1 MEMRIGGAESP
12 GISGTRITVVNPSTG
27 AAIDSVPGG
36 VPEDVGA
43 AVHAARE
50 ALPGWSSFTMRDR
63 GKILLAA
70 ASRVRDR
77 HKEIARL
84 LVTEQ
89 GKPLVEAVD
98 EIRGFC
104 NTLEFYGCISGIPSG
119 DVVNL
124 GSPGDCMVVR
134 EPIGVCGAIIPWN
147 VPAILMGWKCG
158 PSLLAGNTLVLKPA
172 SDAPLTV
179 LTLAR
184 ELEGAGLPP
193 GVLNVVTGEG
203 GVVGEAMVRDPS
215 IQKISF
221 TGDTVTGK
229 RVREA
234 AGGQL
239 KEITLELGGSDPM
252 IIWKDADIGK
262 AVAGAFRGRFYN
274 CGQTCTA
281 VKRLFVHESV
291 FNQVTDALAA
301 AVERMKVAD
310 GLSEGCDMGP
320 LVSKGQRERLED
332 QLGRALATGEPRV
345 VAQGSVPDSPA
356 FTGGSFFPPVIVSG
370 IPQES
375 PLMKEE
381 VFGPVLPVASFS
393 DLDEAIRLANNTR
406 FGLGASV
413 WTRDLQIARQVMTR
427 VQAGIVWV
435 NRHLTVPPEV
445 PFGGIKESGLGRENG
460 IQAINAWSRQK
471 SIFMSW

>member
-1 MEMRIGGAESP
+1 M
-12 GISGTRITVVNPSTG
+12 SGTRMTVVNPATG
-27 AAIDSVPGG
+27 VAIDTVPRG

-43 AVHAARE
+43 AVQAARD
-50 ALPGWSSFTMRDR
+50 ALPGWASSTMRDR
-63 GKILLAA
+63 GKILLEAA
-70 ASRVRDR
+70 ARVRGR
-77 HKEIARL
+77 HQEIARL
-84 LVTEQ
+84 LVAEQ
-89 GKPLVEAVD
+89 GKPLAEAVD

-104 NTLEFYGCISGIPSG
+104 NTLEFYGSISGIPSG
-119 DVVNL
+119 DVVHL
-124 GSPGDCMVVR
+124 GGAGDCMVVR

-158 PSLLAGNTLVLKPA
+158 PALLAGNTLVLKPA
-172 SDAPLTV
+172 SDVPLTV

-203 GVVGEAMVRDPS
+203 AVVGEAMIKNTS

-221 TGDTVTGK
+221 TGDTVTGH
-229 RVREA
+229 RVREV

-262 AVAGAFRGRFYN
+262 AVAGAVRGRFYN

-291 FNQVTDALAA
+291 HTQVMDALRA
-301 AVERMKVAD
+301 AVERMRVAE
-310 GLSEGCDMGP
+310 GMSQGCDMGP
-320 LVSKGQRERLED
+320 LVSKAQRERVKG
-332 QLGRALATGEPRV
+332 QLDRALAAGEAGV
-345 VAQGSVPDSPA
+345 VARGMVPDGPSCND
-356 FTGGSFFPPVIVSG
+356 GSFFPPVILSG
-370 IPQES
+370 VPQES

-393 DLDEAIRLANNTR
+393 DLDEAIALANDTR

-413 WTRDLQIARQVMTR
+413 WTRDLHVAKQVMTR

-435 NRHLTVPPEV
+435 NRHLTIPPEV
-445 PFGGIKESGLGRENG
+445 PFGGIKESGIGRENG
-460 IQAINAWSRQK
+460 VQAINAWSHQK
-471 SIFMSW
+471 SLFISW